1 MSAEH
6 ILTETRDR
14 VLYVTIN
21 RVEKHNALAI
31 SIIDEIGETFR
42 AAAKDET
49 LVAGVLRGAGEKT

>member
-21 RVEKHNALAI
+21 RVEKHNALARFAQ
-31 SIIDEIGETFR
+31 DMYVAHTNTFVTGHTGVDGEDR
-42 AAAKDET
+42 
-49 LVAGVLRGAGEKT
+49 